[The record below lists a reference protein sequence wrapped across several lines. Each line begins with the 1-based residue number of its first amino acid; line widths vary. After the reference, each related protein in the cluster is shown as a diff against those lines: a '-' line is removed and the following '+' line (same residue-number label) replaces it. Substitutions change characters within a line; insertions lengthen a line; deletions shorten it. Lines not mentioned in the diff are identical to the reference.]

1 MRARTGLFT
10 LVSGALLF
18 LASAGAEP
26 LAVPAVPAAPQATTA
41 TGPQH
46 FHGTVAEFDGPFL
59 TLKLTGKKTVTL
71 GMTAD
76 TRVIHNRVLRLADLQ
91 PGAYVGV
98 AALRSADGKFRAQ
111 GIRVYPANMRGM
123 GEGAYAID
131 PANAARLIF
140 NGTVVSAVPGG
151 IGGVLTIGFHGAV
164 APAAA
169 TECTGRAAPGGCTG
183 TAEIQFARGVPI
195 IAIEQ
200 GNVSLLLP
208 GATVSASA
216 APDATGTLV
225 ATAITVE
232 RDAPAPKAPLSPLDG
247 RPGDPA
253 N

>member
-1 MRARTGLFT
+1 MRPRTGLFT
-10 LVSGALLF
+10 LVSGAFLF

-26 LAVPAVPAAPQATTA
+26 LAVPAVSAAPQATTA
-41 TGPQH
+41 TWPQH

-59 TLKLTGKKTVTL
+59 TLKLAGKKTVTL

-91 PGAYVGV
+91 AGAYIGV
-98 AALRSADGKFRAQ
+98 AALKGADGKFRAQ

-123 GEGAYAID
+123 GEGAYPID
-131 PANAARLIF
+131 PASPMRFIF

-151 IGGVLTIGFHGAV
+151 IGGMLTISFHGAV
-164 APAAA
+164 ATAMTPTTRGAAA
-169 TECTGRAAPGGCTG
+169 AECTGRAVPGGCSG

-200 GNVSLLLP
+200 GDVSLLLP

-232 RDAPAPKAPLSPLDG
+232 RDAPAPKTVPVQP
-247 RPGDPA
+247 
-253 N
+253 